1 VERWACLFGPRSK
14 GPVMGKRLVSGALIF
29 ALGIGFLLVTAGVAW
44 GTASQESE
52 FSSLI
57 NYERTHSGSSWSCGH
72 SGGLNSLAYR
82 SDLASV
88 ARQHSQDMANK
99 GTIWHASGTPY
110 KISGWTVYGENV
122 GMGPMGVSDPVKNL
136 HVAFMNSSEHCDN
149 ILYPSFNQVGVGVVV
164 KDNTMYV
171 TEIFVKRG
179 SSSYTGSTSTSR
191 HKSSTST
198 SSSSSN
204 YSHSSSASS
213 YSAPAAPK
221 PKPKPKPRPKPVATS
236 QTVDLLVRMAG
247 MDADHVDPATGAA
260 AGF

>member
-1 VERWACLFGPRSK
+1 
-14 GPVMGKRLVSGALIF
+14 MGKRFVAGALIF
-29 ALGIGFLLVTAGVAW
+29 ALSVGFLLVTAGVAW

-52 FSSLI
+52 FISLI
-57 NYERTHSGSSWSCGH
+57 NHERTHSGTSWSCGH
-72 SGGLNSLAYR
+72 SGGLNSLVYR

-99 GTIWHASGTPY
+99 GTIWHASDTPY

-122 GMGPMGVSDPVKNL
+122 GMGPMGVSDPVQNL
-136 HVAFMNSSEHCDN
+136 HVAFMNSKEHCDN

-179 SSSYTGSTSTSR
+179 STSYSSGSTTST
-191 HKSSTST
+191 HKSST
-198 SSSSSN
+198 SSSSSGSTSN
-204 YSHSSSASS
+204 YGSTSHASS
-213 YSAPAAPK
+213 YAAAPAPK
-221 PKPKPKPRPKPVATS
+221 PKPKPVAAS

-247 MDADHVDPATGAA
+247 MDADKVDPSTGAA
-260 AGF
+260 LGFK